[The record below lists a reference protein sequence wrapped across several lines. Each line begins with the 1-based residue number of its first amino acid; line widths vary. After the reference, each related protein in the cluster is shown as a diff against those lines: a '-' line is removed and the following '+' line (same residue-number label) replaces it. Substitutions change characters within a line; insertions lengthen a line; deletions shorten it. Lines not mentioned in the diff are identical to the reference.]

1 MSQWLHAQ
9 KVTLLKR
16 DAQDSME
23 TTGAAMAAVMNLN
36 VIQVLNSILAPTL
49 IMQQWTGAMIAAE
62 SLKTSVLKNLS
73 DKN

>member
-1 MSQWLHAQ
+1 MSQWWYAQ

-16 DAQDSME
+16 DAQDSMA
-23 TTGAAMAAVMNLN
+23 TTGAAMVAEMNSRL
-36 VIQVLNSILAPTL
+36 IQDLNSILALTL
-49 IMQQWTGAMIAAE
+49 TMLQWTGAEIAAE